1 MAKRKSIGKHLLI
14 IEMTGQEYWGRID
27 INNNLI
33 IDSASSLDSLK
44 RKIKK
49 TVEKIEKI
57 NIDSFEISYDL
68 STFFEQYSYLNVSN
82 IAKRAN
88 ISPLLMRQ
96 YSAGIKFPSAE
107 RVKEIENAI
116 HTIGEE
122 LSKVRIHKRERA
134 SA

>member
-1 MAKRKSIGKHLLI
+1 MAKRKSYGKHLLI
-14 IEMTGQEYWGRID
+14 IEMSDREYWGRID

-33 IDSASSLDSLK
+33 IDNAASLELLK
-44 RKIKK
+44 KKIKK
-49 TVEKIEKI
+49 AVEKIEKVNI
-57 NIDSFEISYDL
+57 NGFEISYDL
-68 STFFEQYSYLNVSN
+68 TTFFEQYSFLNVSN

-107 RVKEIENAI
+107 RVKEIEQAI
-116 HTIGEE
+116 HSIGKE
-122 LSKVRIHKRERA
+122 LSTVRIHKREKV